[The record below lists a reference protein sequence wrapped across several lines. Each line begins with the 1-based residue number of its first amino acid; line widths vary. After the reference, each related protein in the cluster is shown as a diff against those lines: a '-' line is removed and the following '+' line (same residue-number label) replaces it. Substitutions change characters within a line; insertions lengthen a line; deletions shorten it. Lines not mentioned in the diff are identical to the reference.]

1 LIGELQD
8 EETAVRRAAAQSL
21 ADMGLEAAPAASVL
35 SSAIVDQDRE
45 VRRLALHA
53 IGQVGPS
60 AEPYLPVIKK
70 AFGDGEISV
79 RIAAAIAINRL
90 DPNDLDHQRVLI
102 DAMKSGEGGIIVR
115 VGQMS
120 PNAAWAVPTMIELLN
135 DRRPGIRRITANALE
150 QIGSAGV
157 AAKPSLKR
165 LALSDPDERVREAA
179 ERALVGLNSS
189 GSPAGETSPTP
200 AVE

>member
-1 LIGELQD
+1 MFPEQPNKTGVRRFAQWLAATALLAIVGCGGDPVASLIRELQD
-8 EETAVRRAAAQSL
+8 EETAVRR
-21 ADMGLEAAPAASVL
+21 
-35 SSAIVDQDRE
+35 
-45 VRRLALHA
+45 
-53 IGQVGPS
+53 
-60 AEPYLPVIKK
+60 
-70 AFGDGEISV
+70 
-79 RIAAAIAINRL
+79 AAAIAINRL